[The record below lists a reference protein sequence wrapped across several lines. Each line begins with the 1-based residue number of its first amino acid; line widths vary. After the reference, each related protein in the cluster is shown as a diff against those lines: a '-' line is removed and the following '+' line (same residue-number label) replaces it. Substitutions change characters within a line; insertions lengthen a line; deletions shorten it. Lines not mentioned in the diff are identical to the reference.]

1 MRKAEYAYPRMPFA
15 TSYQKNLLA
24 KVEQMKLMGAK
35 IEIKEYTSRP
45 PGWYTDQGG
54 FTGAELKK
62 LDLILVVIKNP
73 GKSGRVGAFNTI
85 ATEHYYK
92 TIKVAERADAD
103 TMQACADQLLEHVN
117 DFVKRKT
124 NK

>member
-1 MRKAEYAYPRMPFA
+1 MRKPKFDYPKMPFA
-15 TSYQKNLLA
+15 TSYQKLMLA

-45 PGWYTDQGG
+45 PGWYTEAGG
-54 FTGAELKK
+54 YTGAELKK

-85 ATEHYYK
+85 ATEYYYK
-92 TIKVAERADAD
+92 TVKVADRADAD
-103 TMQACADQLLEHVN
+103 GMQASVDLTLEHIN